1 MEQEF
6 SDETLQNDRYRIVK
20 LVNGDTI
27 IGRIIN
33 AGPVGI
39 LLKNPVLCTH
49 DENEVYFTVLFNGMS
64 KSKNFFFGVTH
75 ILTIGLV
82 DDDIKDYYEKYL
94 KDTAEDFE
102 EYKTSD
108 NSEYEYSKPSSNLYS
123 QLLSSINIK
132 NTLHWM
138 ATL

>member
-20 LVNGDTI
+20 MVNGDTI
-27 IGRIIN
+27 IGKIIN
-33 AGPVGI
+33 AGPIGI

-75 ILTIGLV
+75 IMTIGLV

-102 EYKTSD
+102 EFKTSD

-132 NTLHWM
+132 NTLH
-138 ATL
+138 

>member
-20 LVNGDTI
+20 MVNGDTI
-27 IGRIIN
+27 IGKIIN
-33 AGPVGI
+33 AGPIGI

-75 ILTIGLV
+75 IMTIGLV

-102 EYKTSD
+102 EFKTSD
-108 NSEYEYSKPSSNLYS
+108 NSEYAYNKPSSNLYS

-132 NTLHWM
+132 NSIH
-138 ATL
+138 

>member
-33 AGPVGI
+33 AGPIGI

-49 DENEVYFTVLFNGMS
+49 DENEVFFTVLFNGMS

-82 DDDIKDYYEKYL
+82 DDDIKDY
-94 KDTAEDFE
+94 DISFM
-102 EYKTSD
+102 
-108 NSEYEYSKPSSNLYS
+108 SNKR
-123 QLLSSINIK
+123 Q
-132 NTLHWM
+132 T
-138 ATL
+138 